1 MYSTGDTVF
10 AFWQGTG
17 HYHIGTI
24 VGAEPGFYH
33 VVFADGDQGK
43 IPEGKVM
50 NADID
55 EGLKVLAMW
64 TDKRFYPGTI
74 QKVVGLAVFVQFD
87 DGDKGWTS
95 LAGLARKQ

>member
-1 MYSTGDTVF
+1 MFSIGDTVF
-10 AFWQGTG
+10 AFWQGSG

-24 VGAEPGFYH
+24 VESTSGMYR
-33 VVFADGDQGK
+33 VVFADGDQGM
-43 IPEGKVM
+43 IPENKIM
-50 NADID
+50 NADLD

-74 QKVVGLAVFVQFD
+74 QKIAGLAAYIHFD

-95 LAGLARKQ
+95 LAGIARKI